1 MIADMR
7 MALVVCVEAAVPVIV
22 WGPPGVGKSSV
33 VRAVAAE
40 VGLHLETVIASIR
53 EPSDFAGL
61 PIRVGSSVSFAPP
74 RWAQAVV
81 DHGGGI
87 VFYDEVSTAPPAV
100 QAALLRPILDG
111 VVGDLELPRTTR
123 TIAAANPPDTSAGGW
138 ELSLPLAN
146 RFCHLEWDAS
156 PHEVARGLALGWEPE
171 AAGAGAPG
179 VHDEK
184 GAVDTRASLG
194 AIGAFL
200 HTRPDLVVAV
210 PTSDAH
216 EGGFPTPRS
225 WEMAGRLLAVARA
238 RACAPAVTRKLVA
251 GCVGAGAA
259 AELLY
264 YLEHLDVPAPQDVLA
279 DPDGWEIPSQR
290 GDVVYAVVASAL
302 SLAASLRTR
311 ESWEAAGVVLARI
324 AEAGFVD
331 VAYDASRTWI
341 RERPDGALPATRTLL
356 ALQPLLADVRPAR
369 KPGP

>member
-1 MIADMR
+1 M
-7 MALVVCVEAAVPVIV
+7 
-22 WGPPGVGKSSV
+22 
-33 VRAVAAE
+33 RAVAAE

-87 VFYDEVSTAPPAV
+87 VVYNEVSTAPPAV
-100 QAALLRPILDG
+100 QAALLRPI
-111 VVGDLELPRTTR
+111 
-123 TIAAANPPDTSAGGW
+123 
-138 ELSLPLAN
+138 
-146 RFCHLEWDAS
+146 
-156 PHEVARGLALGWEPE
+156 
-171 AAGAGAPG
+171 
-179 VHDEK
+179 
-184 GAVDTRASLG
+184 
-194 AIGAFL
+194 
-200 HTRPDLVVAV
+200 LVVAV

-279 DPDGWEIPSQR
+279 DPDGWEMPSQR
-290 GDVVYAVVASAL
+290 GDVVDAVVASAL

-311 ESWEAAGVVLARI
+311 ESCEAAGVVLARI

-331 VAYDASRTWI
+331 VAYDAGRTWI

-369 KPGP
+369 EPGP